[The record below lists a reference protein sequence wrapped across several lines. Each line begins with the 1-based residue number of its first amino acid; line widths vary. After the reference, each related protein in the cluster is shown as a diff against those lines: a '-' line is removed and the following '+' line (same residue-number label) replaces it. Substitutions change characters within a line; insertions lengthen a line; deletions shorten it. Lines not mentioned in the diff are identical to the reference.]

1 MNKDILYRL
10 ADSSDA
16 GKFKRLNDL
25 FNGPGTNS
33 IENIEKYLGKIDT
46 ERVFVVEYEGNLIGF
61 CCCRLIK
68 SVCYDS
74 YSFELTEIYVDE
86 NYQKKGIGKGL
97 IDYVERYCNENNI
110 KKIELL
116 TGIRNI
122 KAQRFYENLG
132 YVRTNQIHYKKRMRE
147 SNND

>member
-1 MNKDILYRL
+1 VNKEILYRL
-10 ADSSDA
+10 AHSNDA
-16 GKFKRLNDL
+16 SKFKRLNDL
-25 FNGPGTNS
+25 FNGPDTNS

-61 CCCRLIK
+61 CCCQLIK

-116 TGIRNI
+116 TGNCNLN
-122 KAQRFYENLG
+122 AQRFYEKLG
-132 YVRTNQIHYKKRMRE
+132 YVKTNQIHYKKRMSE

>member
-1 MNKDILYRL
+1 MNKEILYRL
-10 ADSSDA
+10 ADSNDA

-25 FNGPGTNS
+25 FNGPDTNS

-61 CCCRLIK
+61 CCCQLIK

-116 TGIRNI
+116 TGNRNLN
-122 KAQRFYENLG
+122 AQRFYEKLG
-132 YVRTNQIHYKKRMRE
+132 YVKTNQIHYKKRMSE

>member
-1 MNKDILYRL
+1 MNKEMLYRL
-10 ADSSDA
+10 ADSNDA

-25 FNGPGTNS
+25 FNGPDTNS

-61 CCCRLIK
+61 CCCQLIK

-86 NYQKKGIGKGL
+86 NCQKKGIGKGL

-116 TGIRNI
+116 TGNRNLN
-122 KAQRFYENLG
+122 AQRFYEKLG
-132 YVRTNQIHYKKRMRE
+132 YVKTNEIHYKKRMSG